1 VEIVLVLWAV
11 LGIFESFCL
20 ISFRFLWSSSSFPK
34 SKLLRAFINLLIR
47 SIFSFSK
54 IASLLSFWVLK
65 WEELLPPLRRYV
77 VCYFGTGMLYPLN
90 VATSPLAL
98 LMRVITRKG
107 LLVGWLS
114 IFFWICFFFCVF
126 SQSGKVAYFS
136 PLFVYSLLC
145 LTLESLKNLTILG
158 WETYRV

>member
-1 VEIVLVLWAV
+1 MALVLVAV

-20 ISFRFLWSSSSFPK
+20 INFRFLWSSSSFPK
-34 SKLLRAFINLLIR
+34 STLLRAFINLLIK
-47 SIFSFSK
+47 SMFSFSK
-54 IASLLSFWVLK
+54 IASLLSVWDLK
-65 WEELLPPLRRYV
+65 WEELLPPLGLYV
-77 VCYFGTGMLYPLN
+77 ICYFGTGMLYPLN

-98 LMRVITRKG
+98 LMSVITRKG

-114 IFFWICFFFCVF
+114 IFFWTCFFFYVF

-136 PLFVYSLLC
+136 PLFVYSLFC

-158 WETYRV
+158 CETYRV